1 MRPTSDESTL
11 EHESVQWLVREAV
24 KAGMESPLRD
34 SILEA
39 VDETTDEEETTPHE
53 EEGTAPEGENEDDDD
68 EAGEKSRLTK
78 AVQGLVVFV
87 VTFVL
92 LYTTLRRLTDDED

>member
-1 MRPTSDESTL
+1 MRQTSDESGL
-11 EHESVQWLVREAV
+11 ERESVQWLVREAV

-39 VDETTDEEETTPHE
+39 VDETTEEEETTPHE
-53 EEGTAPEGENEDDDD
+53 EEERPTGGED
-68 EAGEKSRLTK
+68 EPGEKDRLTK
-78 AVQGLVVFV
+78 VVQGLVVFV
-87 VTFVL
+87 VMFVI